1 MLGCFPWC
9 NSCPLGCGVSPV
21 LGVYGGGDGLQGGL
35 GVWDQEA
42 AEAQQRHRDEALDGE
57 HKETGAEGA
66 AGAAHWAQT
75 PESEKQEN
83 VNNLEN
89 LWPEETQ
96 CWCGSVF
103 SFIHADYDKLLQFSS
118 FQFNF

>member
-1 MLGCFPWC
+1 MCDICQENNSFPA
-9 NSCPLGCGVSPV
+9 SLGVSPV

-35 GVWDQEA
+35 GVRDQEA
-42 AEAQQRHRDEALDGE
+42 AEAEQRHWDQALGGE
-57 HKETGAEGA
+57 HQQTGAEGA
-66 AGAAHWAQT
+66 AGAAHGAQT

-83 VNNLEN
+83 VNNLED